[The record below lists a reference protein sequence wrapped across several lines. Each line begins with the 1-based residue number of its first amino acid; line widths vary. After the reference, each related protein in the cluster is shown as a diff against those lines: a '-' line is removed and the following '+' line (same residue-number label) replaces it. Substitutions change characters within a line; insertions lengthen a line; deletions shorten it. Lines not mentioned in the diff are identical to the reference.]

1 MIWFYAQDMLAWL
14 QLDPNRSY
22 VPLAELCVRMG
33 LTTAKE
39 ERRIRNHAILAAQ
52 AKRMLVETDT
62 GELRMLC
69 LPIELLPLWLT
80 TADAAQVTDLEG
92 AARLKLFQ
100 REVASALWQNFRPQG
115 YDSGDGLIPDRQ
127 RQDPAEQAYVATMG
141 MATLARHQL
150 LVERQ
155 LNGVGAGADEEQGS
169 DPWARR
175 ATALDDQS
183 AARLAQ
189 TVRRVAL
196 ALAERT
202 RRNEYAG
209 IYSGLYRTFGITSYR
224 RMPPARLHEA
234 LEWLER
240 WHGDILGE
248 PEPPPDI

>member
-1 MIWFYAQDMLAWL
+1 
-14 QLDPNRSY
+14 LDAGQVTNPEG
-22 VPLAELCVRMG
+22 AVR
-33 LTTAKE
+33 
-39 ERRIRNHAILAAQ
+39 RRI
-52 AKRMLVETDT
+52 
-62 GELRMLC
+62 
-69 LPIELLPLWLT
+69 
-80 TADAAQVTDLEG
+80 
-92 AARLKLFQ
+92 FQ
-100 REVASALWQNFRPQG
+100 REAASALWQNFRPQG
-115 YDSGDGLIPDRQ
+115 YDSGDMLIPRW
-127 RQDPAEQAYVATMG
+127 QDPDAAEQAYVATMG

-150 LVERQ
+150 LIERQ
-155 LNGVGAGADEEQGS
+155 LNGVDAADDEQGA

-175 ATALDDQS
+175 ATALDDPA

-196 ALAERT
+196 TLAERT

-209 IYSGLYRTFGITSYR
+209 IYSGLYRTYGITSYR

>member
-1 MIWFYAQDMLAWL
+1 VIWFYAQDMLAWL

-22 VPLAELCVRMG
+22 VPLAELCVRLG

-39 ERRIRNHAILAAQ
+39 ERRLRGHAILAAQ
-52 AKRMLVETDT
+52 SKRMLVDTDT

-80 TADAAQVTDLEG
+80 TLDAAQVTEPEG
-92 AARLKLFQ
+92 AVRLRLFQ
-100 REVASALWQNFRPQG
+100 REAASALWQNFRPQG
-115 YDSGDGLIPDRQ
+115 YDSGDMLIPR
-127 RQDPAEQAYVATMG
+127 RQDQDAAEQAYVATMG

-150 LVERQ
+150 LIERQ
-155 LNGVGAGADEEQGS
+155 LNGVGAADDDDQGN

-175 ATALDDQS
+175 ATALDDPA

-196 ALAERT
+196 TLAERT

-209 IYSGLYRTFGITSYR
+209 IYSGLYRTYGITSYR